1 MNRLTKEDLKDIV
14 TGDLFK
20 GFLSPELAVRK
31 MDVHEMG
38 SYTGII
44 MKKPAESKQALPV
57 FNLDAACDAL
67 NAAGVTDKTEAARTL
82 AHMMDEFIKKIPGEN
97 FDMSLLE
104 QIASDYDAAKD
115 RIYMEG
121 VSYNYNRPDAVVHEK
136 FGMKFVPKIML
147 EESTNIKKVIPVTH
161 SLAAQWGVSEETVIN
176 DALKNTS
183 HILNPSVRMIADVLK
198 ESGMPEEAY
207 EGENMM
213 GVVTGASK
221 TGAASLMLD
230 NSILDKV
237 AEMYGGSNF
246 FVLPSSVHEFLTVPA
261 DEFMPENSQTIDSLA
276 EMVADVNRT
285 MKDEDVISFDVFH
298 YAADTHRL
306 EKAAD
311 YCINKQFDDI
321 SAARNEELKEMNEK
335 GKDEP
340 ENGIKM

>member
-1 MNRLTKEDLKDIV
+1 M
-14 TGDLFK
+14 
-20 GFLSPELAVRK
+20 
-31 MDVHEMG
+31 
-38 SYTGII
+38 
-44 MKKPAESKQALPV
+44 
-57 FNLDAACDAL
+57 
-67 NAAGVTDKTEAARTL
+67 
-82 AHMMDEFIKKIPGEN
+82 
-97 FDMSLLE
+97 
-104 QIASDYDAAKD
+104 
-115 RIYMEG
+115 
-121 VSYNYNRPDAVVHEK
+121 
-136 FGMKFVPKIML
+136 
-147 EESTNIKKVIPVTH
+147 IPVTH
-161 SLAAQWGVSEETVIN
+161 SLAARWGVSEETVIN

-207 EGENMM
+207 EGGNRM

-306 EKAAD
+306 EKASD

-321 SAARNEELKEMNEK
+321 RAARNEELKEMNEK